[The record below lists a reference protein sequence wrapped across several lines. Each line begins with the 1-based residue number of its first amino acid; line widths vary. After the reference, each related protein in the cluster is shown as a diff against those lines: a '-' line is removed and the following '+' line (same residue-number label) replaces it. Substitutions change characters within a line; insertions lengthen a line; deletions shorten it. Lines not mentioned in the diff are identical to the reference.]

1 MCFVILGSEYQ
12 KTEMSDWIDKNNFER
27 LKNRANAAYA
37 NCGLHDLYCK

>member
-27 LKNRANAAYA
+27 PKNLASAAYA
-37 NCGLHDLYCK
+37 NCGLYDLYCE